1 MKEAIQAFF
10 LETVGEELCV
20 FFCSMLPIIELRG
33 AIPMGAAFGLP
44 WWQTYIIAVIGNM
57 LPVPIIL
64 LFVKSVL
71 NWMAGCKVKF
81 FNKVANKMFE
91 KAEKNRAK
99 IERYAFWG
107 LTLFVAIPLP
117 ATGAWTGTLVA
128 ALFDMRFW
136 KSLLSA
142 LIGVMIAGVVMTL
155 ISYGVVAAWGALFLW
170 AELSVIFKIYD
181 QKEPIATSAITCL
194 SDWLKA

>member
-1 MKEAIQAFF
+1 MKEAIANFF

-33 AIPMGAAFGLP
+33 AIPLGAGFGLP
-44 WWQTYIIAVIGNM
+44 WWQTYLIAIVGNM

-71 NWMAGCKVKF
+71 TWMKGCKIKF
-81 FNKVANKMFE
+81 FNRIANKMFE
-91 KAEKNRAK
+91 KAEKNREK
-99 IERYAFWG
+99 IEKYAFWG

-128 ALFDMRFW
+128 ALFDMKFW

-142 LIGVMIAGVVMTL
+142 LIGVMVAGVIMTL
-155 ISYGVVAAWGALFLW
+155 VSYGVVAAWGALF
-170 AELSVIFKIYD
+170 
-181 QKEPIATSAITCL
+181 
-194 SDWLKA
+194 

>member
-1 MKEAIQAFF
+1 MKEAIANFF
-10 LETVGEELCV
+10 LNTVGEELCV

-33 AIPMGAAFGLP
+33 AVPLGAGFGLP
-44 WWQTYIIAVIGNM
+44 WWQTYLIAVVGNM

-71 NWMAGCKVKF
+71 TRMARSHVALL
-81 FNKVANKMFE
+81 NKVANKMFE
-91 KAEKNRAK
+91 KAEKNRAR

-128 ALFDMRFW
+128 ALFDMKFW
-136 KSLLSA
+136 KSILAALL
-142 LIGVMIAGVVMTL
+142 GVMIAGVIMTL
-155 ISYGVVAAWGALFLW
+155 VSYGVVAAFGVLF
-170 AELSVIFKIYD
+170 
-181 QKEPIATSAITCL
+181 
-194 SDWLKA
+194 

>member
-1 MKEAIQAFF
+1 MKEAIANFF

-33 AIPMGAAFGLP
+33 AIPLGAGFGLP
-44 WWQTYIIAVIGNM
+44 WWQTYLIAIVGNM

-71 NWMAGCKVKF
+71 TWMSKCKISF

-128 ALFDMRFW
+128 ALFDMKFW
-136 KSLLSA
+136 KSMLSA
-142 LIGVMIAGVVMTL
+142 LLGVMIAGVVMTL
-155 ISYGVVAAWGALFLW
+155 ISYGVVAAWGALF
-170 AELSVIFKIYD
+170 
-181 QKEPIATSAITCL
+181 
-194 SDWLKA
+194 

>member
-1 MKEAIQAFF
+1 MKEAISTFF

-20 FFCSMLPIIELRG
+20 LFCSMLPIIELRG

-44 WWQTYIIAVIGNM
+44 WWQTYLIAVVGNM
-57 LPVPIIL
+57 LPVPVIL
-64 LFVKSVL
+64 LFVRTVL
-71 NWMAGCKVKF
+71 NWMAGCRVQL
-81 FNKVANKMFE
+81 FNRIAHKMFE
-91 KAEKNRAK
+91 KAEKNRDK
-99 IERYAFWG
+99 IEKYAFWG

-128 ALFDMRFW
+128 ALFDMKFW

-155 ISYGVVAAWGALFLW
+155 ISYGVVAAFGALF
-170 AELSVIFKIYD
+170 
-181 QKEPIATSAITCL
+181 
-194 SDWLKA
+194 

>member
-1 MKEAIQAFF
+1 MKDAIVHFF

-33 AIPMGAAFGLP
+33 AIPLGAGFGLP
-44 WWQTYIIAVIGNM
+44 WWQTYLIAVIGNM

-71 NWMAGCKVKF
+71 TWMSRSKVKF
-81 FNKVANKMFE
+81 FNKVASKMFE

-107 LTLFVAIPLP
+107 LAIFVAIPLP
-117 ATGAWTGTLVA
+117 ATGAWTGSLVA

-142 LIGVMIAGVVMTL
+142 LIGVMIAGVIMTL
-155 ISYGVVAAWGALFLW
+155 VSYGVVAAWGALF
-170 AELSVIFKIYD
+170 
-181 QKEPIATSAITCL
+181 
-194 SDWLKA
+194 

>member
-71 NWMAGCKVKF
+71 NWMAGCKVQF
-81 FNKVANKMFE
+81 FNKVASKMFE

-117 ATGAWTGTLVA
+117 ATGAWTGILVA
-128 ALFDMRFW
+128 ALFDMKFW
-136 KSLLSA
+136 KSFLSA
-142 LIGVMIAGVVMTL
+142 LLGVLIAGVVMTL
-155 ISYGVVAAWGALFLW
+155 ISYGVVAAWGALF
-170 AELSVIFKIYD
+170 
-181 QKEPIATSAITCL
+181 
-194 SDWLKA
+194 

>member
-10 LETVGEELCV
+10 LEMVGEELCV

-91 KAEKNRAK
+91 KAAKNRAK

-155 ISYGVVAAWGALFLW
+155 ISYGVVAAWGALF
-170 AELSVIFKIYD
+170 
-181 QKEPIATSAITCL
+181 
-194 SDWLKA
+194 

>member
-1 MKEAIQAFF
+1 MKEAIANFF

-33 AIPMGAAFGLP
+33 AIPLGAGFGLP
-44 WWQTYIIAVIGNM
+44 WWQTYLIAIVGNM

-71 NWMAGCKVKF
+71 TWMKGCKIKF
-81 FNKVANKMFE
+81 FNRIANKMFE
-91 KAEKNRAK
+91 KAEKNREK
-99 IERYAFWG
+99 IEKYAFWG

-128 ALFDMRFW
+128 ALFDMKFW

-155 ISYGVVAAWGALFLW
+155 ISYGVVAAFGALF
-170 AELSVIFKIYD
+170 
-181 QKEPIATSAITCL
+181 
-194 SDWLKA
+194 